1 MGDFKSLTFGSD
13 AREQLLRGVTILSDA
28 VRVTLGP
35 KGMNVVIE
43 QEGGPPLVTK
53 DGVTVAK
60 SINLRE
66 NFANLGCQMVKEAAN
81 RACEVAGD
89 GTTTATVLTHAI
101 FSEGMKL
108 ASAGYSMAD
117 VRMGI
122 EAGVASVIESL
133 RESAIPVRDDNDII
147 SVGTVSANGE
157 KDIGELI
164 AEAMR
169 TVGRDGVISVEEAR
183 GFSSSLVVTEGT
195 EIDRGYISP
204 YFVNN
209 QEKMTS
215 DLDDAY
221 VLVTNRKFTTMKEI
235 LPILEKAHSSSK
247 PLLIVADDVEG
258 EALHGL
264 VMNKTKGVLNVCVIR
279 APEFGE
285 GRVPALED
293 LACLLGTKVI
303 IDNDLSKV
311 SLDSLGR
318 AKKVISSR
326 TKTTFVHTAG
336 KKDDVQARVEAIR
349 SFQENLSLTD
359 GERSFLSRR
368 LSRLAGGV
376 AVIRV
381 GGSTEL
387 EVKERKDRVD
397 DALHATRAAVE
408 EGILPGG
415 GVALIH
421 ASKRLDTIEKRKSED
436 FCSGVEVVRQA
447 CRYPLRQIALNA
459 GMVPDVVVEKALR
472 QKDGRGLNAATGEWC
487 DLVSAGVIDPLKVVR
502 SSLEHAASAA
512 LMLLSV
518 GAAIVSEEDPI
529 L

>member
-13 AREQLLRGVTILSDA
+13 AREQLLRGVATLSDA

-43 QEGGPPLVTK
+43 QDGGPPLVTK

-60 SINLRE
+60 SINLRDK
-66 NFANLGCQMVKEAAN
+66 FANLGCQMVKEAAS

-101 FSEGMKL
+101 FSEGMRL
-108 ASAGYSMAD
+108 ASAGYSMSE
-117 VRMGI
+117 VRSGI
-122 EAGVASVIESL
+122 EAGVDAVIESL

-157 KDIGELI
+157 KEIGHLI
-164 AEAMR
+164 AEAMK

-195 EIDRGYISP
+195 EVDRGFISP

-215 DLDDAY
+215 EMEDAY
-221 VLVTNRKFTTMKEI
+221 VLVTNRKFTAMKEI
-235 LPILEKAHSSSK
+235 LPVLEKAHSASK

-285 GRVPALED
+285 GRIPALED
-293 LACLLGTKVI
+293 LACLLGTRVI
-303 IDNDLSKV
+303 IDSDLSKV
-311 SLDSLGR
+311 PFESLGR
-318 AKKVISSR
+318 AKKVSSSR

-336 KKDDVQARVEAIR
+336 KKEDIQARVESIK
-349 SFQENLSLTD
+349 SFIENVGTSE
-359 GERSFLSRR
+359 GERAFLSRR
-368 LSRLAGGV
+368 LTRLAGGV

-415 GVALIH
+415 GIALIQ
-421 ASKRLDTIEKRKSED
+421 ASRCLDEVERRQNED
-436 FCSGVEVVRQA
+436 FRSGVEVVRQA
-447 CRYPLRQIALNA
+447 CRYPLKQIAINA
-459 GMVPDVVVEKALR
+459 GMVPDVVVEKAVR
-472 QKDGRGLNAATGEWC
+472 QRGGRGLNAATGEWC
-487 DLVSAGVIDPLKVVR
+487 DLVASGVIDPLKVVR

-518 GAAIVSEEDPI
+518 GAAIVSEEDSE

>member
-1 MGDFKSLTFGSD
+1 MGDFKSLTFGSE
-13 AREQLLRGVTILSDA
+13 AREQLLRGVTVLSDA

-60 SINLRE
+60 SINLRD
-66 NFANLGCQMVKEAAN
+66 NFANLGCQMVKEAAS

-89 GTTTATVLTHAI
+89 GTTTATVLTHAM
-101 FSEGMKL
+101 FSEGMRL
-108 ASAGYSMAD
+108 SSAGYSMAE
-117 VRMGI
+117 VRSGI
-122 EAGVASVIESL
+122 EAGVDAVIHSL
-133 RESAIPVRDDNDII
+133 RTAAIPVRDDNDIV

-157 KDIGELI
+157 KEIGELI

-215 DLDDAY
+215 ELEDAY
-221 VLVTNRKFTTMKEI
+221 VLVTNRKFSAMKEI
-235 LPILEKAHSSSK
+235 LPVLEKAHSVSK

-264 VMNKTKGVLNVCVIR
+264 VMNKTKGILNVCVIR

-293 LACLLGTKVI
+293 LACLLGTKVVL
-303 IDNDLSKV
+303 DGDLSKV
-311 SLDSLGR
+311 PFESLGR

-336 KKDDVQARVEAIR
+336 KKEDIQARIDAIR
-349 SFQENLSLTD
+349 SYQENLTLTE
-359 GERSFLSRR
+359 GERSFISRR
-368 LSRLAGGV
+368 LARMAGGV

-408 EGILPGG
+408 EGVLPGG
-415 GVALIH
+415 GIALIQ
-421 ASKRLDTIEKRKSED
+421 ASRCLDEIERRQSED
-436 FCSGVEVVRQA
+436 FRSGIEVVRQA
-447 CRYPLRQIALNA
+447 CRYPLKQIAINA

-472 QKDGRGLNAATGEWC
+472 QRGGRGLNAATGEWC
-487 DLVSAGVIDPLKVVR
+487 DLVAVGVIDPLKVVR

-518 GAAIVSEEDPI
+518 GAAIVEEEDAR